1 MKRWVFVIITILLS
15 LLVHSIYVYGET
27 QLSDEQLRAFHSAKT
42 VKIVVEKSQIIRGI
56 LDFLDEAVALMK
68 KDGKMYL
75 TNFSWGQYSEEKS
88 FEVVVRT
95 LLNYAQVKVVESDDK
110 DYDAVLKIIG
120 HLQLRDRHFTA
131 RLPYSFSYHRAI
143 LSGTISFEIPG
154 KSVYLKS
161 FSGDCSSKGHF
172 WTPFDCVFAESF
184 MPAVMEMIGDI
195 YSVAPLIAA
204 LKDSYPNIKEQ
215 AAEVLKKMTGEEFGT
230 DPEKWQQ
237 WWEKNKA
244 NFQVK

>member
-1 MKRWVFVIITILLS
+1 
-15 LLVHSIYVYGET
+15 
-27 QLSDEQLRAFHSAKT
+27 
-42 VKIVVEKSQIIRGI
+42 
-56 LDFLDEAVALMK
+56 
-68 KDGKMYL
+68 
-75 TNFSWGQYSEEKS
+75 
-88 FEVVVRT
+88 
-95 LLNYAQVKVVESDDK
+95 
-110 DYDAVLKIIG
+110 
-120 HLQLRDRHFTA
+120 
-131 RLPYSFSYHRAI
+131 
-143 LSGTISFEIPG
+143 
-154 KSVYLKS
+154 
-161 FSGDCSSKGHF
+161 
-172 WTPFDCVFAESF
+172 